1 MSGDYLHV
9 GRDLRN
15 YLLDAVDH
23 AIYAAA
29 APDVDERES
38 VGYEVVAHVHHVGL
52 GEKDDRIAVGVA
64 SGKVESANVFA
75 IEMHGHIMIEGEDG
89 QRIFR
94 LRLGF
99 ELHRS
104 AIARR
109 TALLEPLAD
118 IIVRNDG
125 SLFLEVCIPAGV
137 ISVIMGID
145 DESNRLV
152 SDPFQCSLDF
162 LGEWRVL
169 IVHNDNAVLAYRGAD
184 VPRVRALQHV
194 DAASDLGDFDLN
206 LGEILLLGPDRDTA
220 KQQAH

>member
-29 APDVDERES
+29 AADVDERES

-64 SGKVESANVFA
+64 SGKVESAN
-75 IEMHGHIMIEGEDG
+75 
-89 QRIFR
+89 
-94 LRLGF
+94 
-99 ELHRS
+99 
-104 AIARR
+104 
-109 TALLEPLAD
+109 
-118 IIVRNDG
+118 
-125 SLFLEVCIPAGV
+125 
-137 ISVIMGID
+137 
-145 DESNRLV
+145 
-152 SDPFQCSLDF
+152 
-162 LGEWRVL
+162 
-169 IVHNDNAVLAYRGAD
+169 VLAYRGAD

-220 KQQAH
+220 KQQAQAGYSYSEKGHRSPEVPDSNGKPSHSVRGEPLV